1 MFCVIQFSNLA
12 SILFHPMLFSK
23 DTLKSFA
30 SSKGISEIDDTVFQ
44 LLSQDLEYRIKE
56 LAQEATK
63 FMYSSHRTKLSID
76 DINYALISR
85 NIDPLFGY
93 DPTEQLSFKQVNNIF
108 YVPDEE
114 IDLEVFLNKPLPKI
128 PQRPVIQSH
137 WLAIEG
143 VQPQIPQNIIK
154 DSKKETTST
163 LQHFIEDVE
172 IKVTTKHVLPK
183 ELQMYFDKI
192 NTFIRGTEEE
202 RVLALECLE
211 NDSGIQQLIPY
222 FIHAFYEFIITNK
235 EEDTKATET
244 IVTMLYGI
252 LKNSYIFIDPYLHQI
267 VPAIMTGLIGN
278 DFNRQT
284 RSLSMEAIIYLYERF
299 STVYASL
306 GPRIINLLKKNFID
320 ITKSE
325 DIRYYALLTIS
336 KLKNDILSKF
346 YQEHKDDFNIEDQ
359 SKEIKELLA
368 FL

>member
-1 MFCVIQFSNLA
+1 
-12 SILFHPMLFSK
+12 MLFSK
-23 DTLKSFA
+23 ETLKSFA
-30 SSKGISEIDDTVFQ
+30 ASQGITEIDEPVFQ

-63 FMYSSHRTKLSID
+63 FMYASHRTKLTID
-76 DINYALISR
+76 DINYALLSR

-114 IDLEVFLNKPLPKI
+114 IELEDFLNKPLPKI

-154 DSKKETTST
+154 DAKKETTST

-192 NTFIRGTEEE
+192 NNFVRGTEEE
-202 RVLALECLE
+202 KALALECLE

-235 EEDTKATET
+235 EEDTKGTET
-244 IVTMLYGI
+244 IVTMLFGI
-252 LKNSYIFIDPYLHQI
+252 LRNPYIFIDPYLHQI
-267 VPAIMTGLIGN
+267 VPAIMTGLLGN
-278 DFNRQT
+278 NFNEKT
-284 RSLSMEAIIYLYERF
+284 RALSMEGIIYLFQRF
-299 STVYASL
+299 ANVYASL
-306 GPRIINLLKKNFID
+306 GPRIINLLHKNFID
-320 ITKSE
+320 QSKSE
-325 DIRYYALLTIS
+325 DIHYYSLLTMS
-336 KLKNDILSKF
+336 ELKNGILHKFCEENRDNLRIEEQPKRIRDILFMAVNNSVV
-346 YQEHKDDFNIEDQ
+346 
-359 SKEIKELLA
+359 
-368 FL
+368 

>member
-1 MFCVIQFSNLA
+1 
-12 SILFHPMLFSK
+12 MLFSK
-23 DTLKSFA
+23 ETLKSFA
-30 SSKGISEIDDTVFQ
+30 ASKGISEIDEAVFQ

-63 FMYSSHRTKLSID
+63 FMYASHRTKLSID

-93 DPTEQLSFKQVNNIF
+93 DPTEQLNFKQLNNIF

-114 IDLEVFLNKPLPKI
+114 IELEDFLNKPLPKI
-128 PQRPVIQSH
+128 PQKPVIQSH

-202 RVLALECLE
+202 KALALECLE

-235 EEDTKATET
+235 EEDAKATET

-252 LKNSYIFIDPYLHQI
+252 LRNTYIFIDPYLHQI
-267 VPAIMTGLIGN
+267 VPAIMTGLLGN
-278 DFNRQT
+278 GFDQKT
-284 RSLSMEAIIYLYERF
+284 RSLSMEGIIYLFKRF
-299 STVYASL
+299 ANVYASL
-306 GPRIINLLKKNFID
+306 GPRIINLLQKNFLD
-320 ITKSE
+320 TTKPE
-325 DIRYYALLTIS
+325 DVRYFSLLTIS
-336 KLKNDILSKF
+336 ELKNDILKKF
-346 YQEHKDDFNIEDQ
+346 YEEHKEELNIEGE
-359 SKEIKELLA
+359 SNRIKELL
-368 FL
+368 FNTNLL